1 MAQLLSNLPVGALV
15 KDLGTK
21 YYDAVIVWKIADKNH
36 TGYPASSV
44 TLVSDKILAIKC
56 IDANEPSNS
65 DKKRRTDGNA
75 RYSYSNIRQW
85 LNSSAR
91 EGAWYSARHSYD
103 TPPSDYYVYSGWN
116 DYDWEAGF
124 LNGFSD
130 SLRTAILDTYLIVAN
145 NGADGGGSENIRD
158 KVFLASLTEVGLVN
172 DNKAVEG
179 SRLAMF
185 STDASRKAYPTEQCL
200 TRSERIPT
208 DCVNGASWYWNL
220 RSPEPSSKYPGWT
233 RSVHPDG
240 SRSAGSASM
249 GTQGI
254 RPFLNL
260 PSEILVSDSPGSD
273 GAYTIL
279 WQVPPIIRV
288 KHSGIWKN
296 TAPWVKHNGV
306 WKKATAVYAKRN
318 GVWKKTV

>member
-21 YYDAVIVWKIADKNH
+21 YYNAVIVWKIADKNH
-36 TGYPASSV
+36 TGYPANSV
-44 TLVSDKILAIKC
+44 TLVSNKILALKC
-56 IDANEPSNS
+56 FDASEPSNPNAS
-65 DKKRRTDGNA
+65 RKKEGNN

-91 EGAWYSARHSYD
+91 GGAWYSVKHSYD

-124 LNGFSD
+124 LNGFSE
-130 SLRTAILDTYLIVAN
+130 SLRAELLETTLIVAN
-145 NGADGGGSENIRD
+145 NKVTDGGGSEKTRD
-158 KVFLASLTEVGLVN
+158 KVFLASVTEVGLAN
-172 DNKAVEG
+172 ENGISEG
-179 SRLAMF
+179 SKFALF
-185 STDASRKAYPTEQCL
+185 SNDASRQAFLTNDCINQTERLPSDYKSGDYWGWLLRTPQVK
-200 TRSERIPT
+200 RSQYTVP
-208 DCVNGASWYWNL
+208 VHKSGAAGMA
-220 RSPEPSSKYPGWT
+220 SS
-233 RSVHPDG
+233 
-240 SRSAGSASM
+240 SM
-249 GTQGI
+249 GIDGV

-288 KHSGIWKN
+288 KQSGVWKN

-306 WKKATAVYAKRN
+306 WKKATAVYAKQN